1 MKFIPLLLIKFYKL
15 VISPYWP
22 GQCRYEPTCSAYAAE
37 AIQRHG
43 AITGIRMAA
52 GRIGRCQP
60 AFDGGYDPVPGPVA
74 AHSHGP
80 DDGDSPAEQPLT

>member
-37 AIQRHG
+37 AIQKHG
-43 AITGIRMAA
+43 VVSGFRLAA
-52 GRIGRCQP
+52 SRIGRCQP
-60 AFDGGYDPVPGPVA
+60 ASDGGYDPVPDSHA
-74 AHSHGP
+74 AHSHEL